1 MKKKWIWIAALL
13 LLGAWLLP
21 SPLSG
26 RGGSEPRV
34 EARILRLEEA
44 EPPAA
49 EEDSAPPTRQGPADA
64 ETKADPTD
72 VPSPAPELT
81 DEPEPTLEPTPEPTP
96 RPTPELTPRPTPEP
110 TPEPTPRPTSRPT
123 PEPTPEPTAAPMP
136 QGISYVLNKNTHK
149 FHYPTCSSVGQ
160 MAEANRI
167 DFQGTRDEVIA
178 MGYEPCKR
186 CCP

>member
-81 DEPEPTLEPTPEPTP
+81 DVPEPTLEPTPKPTP
-96 RPTPELTPRPTPEP
+96 R
-110 TPEPTPRPTSRPT
+110 PTPRPTSRPT
-123 PEPTPEPTAAPMP
+123 PEPTPEPTAAPIP

-149 FHYPTCSSVGQ
+149 FHYPFCSSVGQ

-167 DFQGTRDEVIA
+167 NFQGTRDEVIA